1 MGWNH
6 QPETLETHKIY
17 LPSAI
22 STICFSFS
30 DSQIKALT
38 SLQKELLESKTTLPK
53 LAGLHLEK
61 LMGWKL
67 EERWVSNFF
76 GGVSFRPLIL
86 YSFLLSV
93 SGRELG
99 PHFPNGLNFRGQKV
113 WSPNCVSPQ
122 RCAIHGETPRF
133 FGVAI
138 QGKRNKRGLLG
149 NVTTVYPLV
158 SSFFEDQDQFYIL
171 LFILQKGAMC
181 SNGVTCC
188 SIKNRCL
195 FQGILQANEAEFWGV
210 KVLVLSWQ
218 DHLWMATH
226 VLTHISH
233 IHKQRKQKYTLRG

>member
-1 MGWNH
+1 MFYFHPYLGKVPILTNIFQMGWNY

-22 STICFSFS
+22 STICVSFS

-38 SLQKELLESKTTLPK
+38 SLQKELLESKTTLPETSRF
-53 LAGLHLEK
+53 AP
-61 LMGWKL
+61 
-67 EERWVSNFF
+67 
-76 GGVSFRPLIL
+76 FREGNG
-86 YSFLLSV
+86 S
-93 SGRELG
+93 
-99 PHFPNGLNFRGQKV
+99 HFPNGLNFRGQKV
-113 WSPNCVSPQ
+113 WNPNCVSPQ
-122 RCAIHGETPRF
+122 RWAIHGDNSPFF

-138 QGKRNKRGLLG
+138 HGKRNKRGETIG
-149 NVTTVYPLV
+149 KVTTVYPLIS
-158 SSFFEDQDQFYIL
+158 SSFLRTKDEFYIL

-233 IHKQRKQKYTLRG
+233 IHKQRKQKYTLPG